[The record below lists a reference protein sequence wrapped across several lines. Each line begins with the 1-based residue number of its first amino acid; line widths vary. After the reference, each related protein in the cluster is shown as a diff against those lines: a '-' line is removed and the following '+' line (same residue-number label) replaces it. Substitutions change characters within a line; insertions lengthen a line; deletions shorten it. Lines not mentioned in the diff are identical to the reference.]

1 MFYQHPYEMY
11 LIEGAFIMKRSA
23 FTLIEL
29 IFTIVIIG
37 VLAAVAVPQYK
48 NLKQN
53 AEVKNVLKATVDGA
67 SSAASAAVNHIDLE
81 DANVSDL
88 NLSALVSLKGKGWTY
103 VNGASGGMG
112 TYTYKDAANANAIV
126 ASVDFNATDRTV
138 KYGIDCQGFKDTQ
151 SISKCQTAIDQTG
164 TNDLNVTLT
173 F

>member
-1 MFYQHPYEMY
+1 
-11 LIEGAFIMKRSA
+11 MKRSA

-53 AEVKNVLKATVDGA
+53 AEVKNVLKTTIDGA
-67 SSAASAAVNHIDLE
+67 SSAASAAVNQIDME

-88 NLSALVSLKGKGWTY
+88 NLSNLVSLKGKGWTY
-103 VNGASGGMG
+103 PTATALAGRGMYVYQDNNV
-112 TYTYKDAANANAIV
+112 TV
-126 ASVDFNATDRTV
+126 ATVDFNASDRTV
-138 KYGIDCQGFKDTQ
+138 KYGIHCDGFQDKT
-151 SISKCQTAIDQTG
+151 SKSKCYSAIDLASG
-164 TNDLNVTLT
+164 DLNVTLT